1 MLTDTRFHELLDEA
15 TIDCY
20 GEEEEFSGVLCTL
33 VDNLDFPLHA
43 TLAGAPVTV
52 QALDEGRSTRRR
64 NIVVTIERG
73 GETYHVSL
81 ADLVFVNPDDA
92 SAEWLEMVRRWSE
105 TL

>member
-1 MLTDTRFHELLDEA
+1 M
-15 TIDCY
+15 
-20 GEEEEFSGVLCTL
+20 
-33 VDNLDFPLHA
+33 
-43 TLAGAPVTV
+43 

-64 NIVVTIERG
+64 NIVATIERG